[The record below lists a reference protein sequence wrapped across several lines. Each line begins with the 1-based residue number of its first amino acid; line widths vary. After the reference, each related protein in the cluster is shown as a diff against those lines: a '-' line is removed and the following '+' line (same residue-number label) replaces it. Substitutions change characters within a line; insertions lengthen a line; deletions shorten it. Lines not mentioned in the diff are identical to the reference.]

1 MSIRR
6 ILDLRLWAVLPMV
19 GVALS
24 GCGGPAAVSTVDTAT
39 PAATVQAAGAT
50 AMPVTGKLVLYTSR
64 AETLVKPVTD
74 AFTKANPG
82 VEVALLTGKDS
93 ELAAKMLEE
102 RANPQ
107 ADFFINTDIISMASL
122 GKQDLFVASTS
133 KVAQS
138 LPEAYRAEDGSWVAL
153 TLRARVIMY
162 NTNLVKEAE
171 LPKSMFDLTDSKW
184 NGQVGSADST
194 NGSIQGQVVAMRS
207 LLGEQKTEEF
217 IKGLVANET
226 RFFGGHTDVRKAV
239 GTGELKL
246 GLVNHYYYQ
255 LSKAEGAPVGIVYPD
270 QAGGEMGLLVNSTNG
285 AILKGAPNPE
295 VAEAFMDF
303 LLTNE
308 GQKLFAELNFEYPII
323 KDVPL
328 ADGVQPLDKFRL
340 ANLSLKTLADDIQA
354 GKALMEKAGLP

>member
-1 MSIRR
+1 MS
-6 ILDLRLWAVLPMV
+6 
-19 GVALS
+19 
-24 GCGGPAAVSTVDTAT
+24 
-39 PAATVQAAGAT
+39 
-50 AMPVTGKLVLYTSR
+50 
-64 AETLVKPVTD
+64 
-74 AFTKANPG
+74 
-82 VEVALLTGKDS
+82 
-93 ELAAKMLEE
+93 
-102 RANPQ
+102 
-107 ADFFINTDIISMASL
+107 
-122 GKQDLFVASTS
+122 
-133 KVAQS
+133 
-138 LPEAYRAEDGSWVAL
+138 
-153 TLRARVIMY
+153 
-162 NTNLVKEAE
+162 
-171 LPKSMFDLTDSKW
+171 DLTDSKW

-217 IKGLVANET
+217 IKGLVANDT